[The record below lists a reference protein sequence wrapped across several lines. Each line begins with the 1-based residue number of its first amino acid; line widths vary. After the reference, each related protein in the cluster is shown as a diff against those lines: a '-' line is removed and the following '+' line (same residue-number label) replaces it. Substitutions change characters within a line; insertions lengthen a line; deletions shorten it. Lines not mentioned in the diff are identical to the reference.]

1 MTMLR
6 IMKHLL
12 RDRKG
17 ATVVEYAMLC
27 ALLSF
32 AIMTAISGLAA
43 ETNTMWTRVTSTMR
57 NATNA

>member
-1 MTMLR
+1 MNMLR
-6 IMKHLL
+6 IMKQLL

-32 AIMTAISGLAA
+32 AIMAAISGLAS
-43 ETNTMWTRVTSTMR
+43 ETNSMWSRVTTTMR
-57 NATNA
+57 TATNA